1 MARPRACSSR
11 WRAAGLLAWWPAWAL
26 LLGSGITPPAQA
38 QSVAAVPAA
47 TQRAARCIDED
58 PPAVQPA
65 ADPAAA
71 GLGLAA
77 VVQAALAHGR
87 SQSAARLLAEAVAL
101 DAEQTRAA
109 SQWQLAL
116 GARVGG
122 EAARLGGTDTSQPAQ
137 ASATL
142 SLSRLLWDGGR
153 QQSLLDW
160 RLQLAQASRLAWL
173 SQREQLALSAVML
186 ALDAERHRVQE
197 EVYGQ
202 YVRRMACLVDALADV
217 VAVDRGRASELL
229 QARKGV
235 QQAELSLAA
244 ARSAHRQTEIR
255 LRRVIGDAPVDGQ
268 LVGQA
273 LQTLPDLPPL
283 LAAAEAA
290 PELAQLEHQAR
301 AAAHWAQAVGAESRP
316 QLSWSVAA
324 ARSAG
329 WGGGGPPHVAS
340 LAAGI
345 QLSVPL
351 FSPGQAP
358 AADAARARALAAR
371 EQLGD
376 ATDSRRA
383 RVRELHE
390 QAQAARDRAQ
400 RLGAVLRDSQQLR
413 SATQLQWQQLGR
425 RSLFDVMGAES
436 EHYSLRVAQANAII
450 DAQQLVATLQSLGAG
465 LGSGPP

>member
-26 LLGSGITPPAQA
+26 LLGSGVTPPAQA

-58 PPAVQPA
+58 PPTVQPA

-255 LRRVIGDAPVDGQ
+255 LRR
-268 LVGQA
+268 
-273 LQTLPDLPPL
+273 
-283 LAAAEAA
+283 
-290 PELAQLEHQAR
+290 R
-301 AAAHWAQAVGAESRP
+301 CC
-316 QLSWSVAA
+316 AA
-324 ARSAG
+324 ARSA
-329 WGGGGPPHVAS
+329 PARSAS
-340 LAAGI
+340 AAAPRARRRAAMASRGMPNTTQLASSWHQVVAAGVAHGRA
-345 QLSVPL
+345 SRGRRRRPCRSASRPVRWGRP
-351 FSPGQAP
+351 
-358 AADAARARALAAR
+358 RAR
-371 EQLGD
+371 
-376 ATDSRRA
+376 
-383 RVRELHE
+383 
-390 QAQAARDRAQ
+390 
-400 RLGAVLRDSQQLR
+400 RDSN
-413 SATQLQWQQLGR
+413 ST
-425 RSLFDVMGAES
+425 STD
-436 EHYSLRVAQANAII
+436 
-450 DAQQLVATLQSLGAG
+450 G
-465 LGSGPP
+465 LWRLTGSPSRTRAM